1 MNLGY
6 STDSVEYFAFQNKV
20 LLYLLP
26 EYIIQLH
33 LPYIYRDNTN
43 YKVEVIYSKIQ
54 VEAYIRSILR
64 KALESE
70 NINLIKWFLT
80 NRYFWFK
87 Q

>member
-1 MNLGY
+1 M
-6 STDSVEYFAFQNKV
+6 
-20 LLYLLP
+20 
-26 EYIIQLH
+26 
-33 LPYIYRDNTN
+33 N

-64 KALESE
+64 KALDSE